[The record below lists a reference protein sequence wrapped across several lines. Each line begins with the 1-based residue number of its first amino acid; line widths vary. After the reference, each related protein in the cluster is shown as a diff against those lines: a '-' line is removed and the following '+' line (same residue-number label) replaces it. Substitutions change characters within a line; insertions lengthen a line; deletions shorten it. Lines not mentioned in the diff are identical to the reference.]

1 MNRHLTIIWI
11 ASFFI
16 SPVATQDYQVTQ
28 LHNLLRDN
36 NEQHNRRYSTGFTFK
51 FGIEKQ
57 ATPLLAEHTK
67 TCPDGSTILAD
78 TVCPKQDL
86 GLRLAASSGELC
98 PGDIAQVT
106 ASISGGERNQLNY
119 QWLVNNKPVSQAKSL
134 VFESF
139 GRQPGFF
146 VVALRLSG
154 TSVNPVSAARSITVL
169 EYQPPTG
176 TASASPARVKLG
188 EKSQLSASFEGQCG
202 GTIQAPTFT
211 ASAGSIHGDQFD
223 SRNVFFD
230 PSERKALRK
239 TVTITASAADNRS
252 VGTAITTLEVVRKV
266 TIVPI
271 RLSGRHVR
279 K

>member
-1 MNRHLTIIWI
+1 MRASSLRNELRMNRHLTIIWI

-154 TSVNPVSAARSITVL
+154 T
-169 EYQPPTG
+169 
-176 TASASPARVKLG
+176 ASASPARVKLG